1 MAAAQLMPLIKPFKC
16 CVWAEIQLSHFCLNI
31 PKEPP
36 GELEVEI
43 ITNAR
48 LAV

>member
-1 MAAAQLMPLIKPFKC
+1 MAAAQLMPSIKPFNY
-16 CVWAEIQLSHFCLNI
+16 CVWAEIQLSHFCLNL